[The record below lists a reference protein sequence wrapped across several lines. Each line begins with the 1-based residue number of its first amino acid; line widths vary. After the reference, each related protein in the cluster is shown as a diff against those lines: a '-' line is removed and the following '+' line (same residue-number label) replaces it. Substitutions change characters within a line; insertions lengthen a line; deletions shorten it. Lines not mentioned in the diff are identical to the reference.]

1 MLNEEKNILFL
12 KECFDVTFY
21 FIFKCVTPFIQLE
34 VYNKTDRSIK
44 TDYSDSICSLLYI
57 VYRCSLIN
65 GIVKQHNKE
74 NRESDEE

>member
-21 FIFKCVTPFIQLE
+21 FIFKCVTPFILWE

-44 TDYSDSICSLLYI
+44 TDYSICSLLYI

>member
-21 FIFKCVTPFIQLE
+21 FIFKRVTPFIQWE
-34 VYNKTDRSIK
+34 ETDRSIK

-65 GIVKQHNKE
+65 FIVKPRKFYLNFLG
-74 NRESDEE
+74 

>member
-1 MLNEEKNILFL
+1 MI
-12 KECFDVTFY
+12 VTFY

-57 VYRCSLIN
+57 V
-65 GIVKQHNKE
+65 
-74 NRESDEE
+74 